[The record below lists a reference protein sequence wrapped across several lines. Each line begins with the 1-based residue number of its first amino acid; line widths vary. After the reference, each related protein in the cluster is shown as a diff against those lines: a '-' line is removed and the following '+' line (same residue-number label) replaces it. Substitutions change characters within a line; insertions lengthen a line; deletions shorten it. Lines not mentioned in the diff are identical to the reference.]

1 MALSRLLKRR
11 KIMRKT
17 MKRILATAF
26 AGILALTGTTA
37 LKAPV
42 SVSAEESTDSYE
54 VFVAIGADKTDD
66 GDWGYQYYGTDG
78 IEGSDGITATTAE
91 ISVGETVTVGLEF
104 DTPVKYTWFVAP
116 TMVAENVTSADFDVQ
131 VLVDGEEV
139 DTDLSAGDNWWYE
152 GTGDYDDSQAV
163 RIAGG
168 YNEWGDQ
175 YIECPTEFSK
185 IEFVITANSIET
197 GTAVVGDA
205 VESTETYDAFIAFGG
220 DLAEEND
227 WGLQYYGEETP
238 QNGITVENGTITSGG
253 STTITMTFDEPVPN
267 VWFYAPVI
275 VAENVVSADFT
286 IEEYIDGEQVDIDTA
301 AGDAWWYEGT
311 GEYDDTQA
319 IRLAGGYNEWGD
331 QYVAEPSD
339 FTEIKFVIT
348 ANSIMVGEATSTDA
362 STAGEVDLDG
372 VYHAYIGFQ
381 TPKYSFRNSWSGDS
395 GYGHDTD
402 EFNQVTGWDSNSEEI
417 VVPGT
422 FQDVEIAGNGTY
434 TVSVT
439 GLEFPD
445 GEFDSQE
452 YMNLIFFSTD
462 IPVNDTIQFSDVT
475 LKVDGSTVSSTSPKV
490 NPEAV
495 NYLEVQVQSTY
506 SEDENLKTIGY
517 YNAAGMS
524 EMSITFTVSGFNYDN
539 PDATIDEATEAT
551 STDTDEATTTPTTEK
566 KSNTVVI
573 VIIVVAVVVVIA
585 VVAVVVAKK
594 KKKN

>member
-1 MALSRLLKRR
+1 
-11 KIMRKT
+11 
-17 MKRILATAF
+17 
-26 AGILALTGTTA
+26 
-37 LKAPV
+37 
-42 SVSAEESTDSYE
+42 
-54 VFVAIGADKTDD
+54 
-66 GDWGYQYYGTDG
+66 
-78 IEGSDGITATTAE
+78 
-91 ISVGETVTVGLEF
+91 
-104 DTPVKYTWFVAP
+104 
-116 TMVAENVTSADFDVQ
+116 
-131 VLVDGEEV
+131 
-139 DTDLSAGDNWWYE
+139 
-152 GTGDYDDSQAV
+152 
-163 RIAGG
+163 
-168 YNEWGDQ
+168 
-175 YIECPTEFSK
+175 
-185 IEFVITANSIET
+185 
-197 GTAVVGDA
+197 
-205 VESTETYDAFIAFGG
+205 
-220 DLAEEND
+220 
-227 WGLQYYGEETP
+227 
-238 QNGITVENGTITSGG
+238 
-253 STTITMTFDEPVPN
+253 MTFDEPVPN

-319 IRLAGGYNEWGD
+319 IRLAGGFNEWGD

-381 TPKYSFRNSWSGDS
+381 TPKYTFRNSWSGDS

-402 EFNQVTGWDSNSEEI
+402 EFNQVTGWDANSEEV

-506 SEDENLKTIGY
+506 SKDESLNTIGY

-539 PDATIDEATEAT
+539 PDATIEEATEAT
-551 STDTDEATTTPTTEK
+551 STDSEEATTTPTTEK
-566 KSNTVVI
+566 KSNTA
-573 VIIVVAVVVVIA
+573 VIIIIIVAVVVVIA